1 MLPSW
6 IVGVEVHTLQRTARG
21 AQHAVRSSC
30 GGDKAENIAGRPYFI
45 DELRLLPPI
54 LEPRLDFEGR
64 ISHSVTAL
72 DQTRA
77 LNERKACHNGAIRS
91 ERIWEGIVEL

>member
-1 MLPSW
+1 MDRWGRSAYTAA
-6 IVGVEVHTLQRTARG
+6 HSTRRTARS
-21 AQHAVRSSC
+21 AQQLWR
-30 GGDKAENIAGRPYFI
+30 DKAENIAGRPYFI
-45 DELRLLPPI
+45 DELRLLHPI